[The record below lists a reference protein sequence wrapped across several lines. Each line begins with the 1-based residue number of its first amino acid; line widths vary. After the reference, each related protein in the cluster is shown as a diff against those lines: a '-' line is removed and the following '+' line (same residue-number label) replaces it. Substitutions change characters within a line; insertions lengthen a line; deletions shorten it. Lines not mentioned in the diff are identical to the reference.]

1 MTPLANREIVYGIN
15 SASIVGR
22 WCGNIVI
29 TKFYDSINTESE
41 KTLKY

>member
-1 MTPLANREIVYGIN
+1 MVLTARRLL
-15 SASIVGR
+15 VG